1 MKKFIIAVASLIVL
15 YLAWDYAYFHMGIYI
30 NFGDDEK
37 TETFMAVDE
46 DTIYML
52 DKETG
57 RYEPFEI
64 KGVDMGSGKPG
75 EWSTDFAVTKETYL
89 RWFAEI
95 QEMGAN
101 TVRVYTI
108 QADDFYNAFYAYN
121 HDREEKGKEPLWLI
135 QGVWVNDYV
144 QNSDRDAYDDCL
156 LYTSDAADE

>member
-57 RYEPFEI
+57 RY
-64 KGVDMGSGKPG
+64 
-75 EWSTDFAVTKETYL
+75 
-89 RWFAEI
+89 
-95 QEMGAN
+95 
-101 TVRVYTI
+101 
-108 QADDFYNAFYAYN
+108 
-121 HDREEKGKEPLWLI
+121 
-135 QGVWVNDYV
+135 
-144 QNSDRDAYDDCL
+144 
-156 LYTSDAADE
+156 